1 MTSRHPDRAMTGHT
15 GYVDS
20 SVTRR
25 KEHEGMSPRVEIHV
39 RGPVRIDEAQRLGLT
54 ASVAPADTVLRG
66 TLRDRPALHG
76 VLDALHSHGLELVS
90 VRRLPGA
97 S

>member
-1 MTSRHPDRAMTGHT
+1 
-15 GYVDS
+15 
-20 SVTRR
+20 
-25 KEHEGMSPRVEIHV
+25 MSPRVEIHV

-76 VLDALHSHGLELVS
+76 VLDALHAHGLVKGSAKAVWRLLRCNPWSHGGVD
-90 VRRLPGA
+90 PA
-97 S
+97 